1 MMTSRTYNQ
10 FLEIDEGTDS
20 DRSGYDSEAEDASK
34 GRSSIAKASQQS
46 KRRRVSP
53 ARKFTRSDAD
63 YSVDESASKSKD
75 ESEVEDLATSE
86 SDTGTIGQLQP
97 PSTSSGLNKSSLLS
111 DRAPFSTFAPKKKK
125 EGVLYLSRVPPHMK
139 PSALR
144 SILSPFGD
152 VTNLYLT
159 PTPPSQRSRQAT
171 STRKS
176 YSSGWVSFSRR
187 SAAKNCVAAL
197 NGKTL
202 VSAGLARGKGR
213 KGGYYGDDVWNL
225 RYLKGFGWDDLM
237 EGVRREGR
245 EREEK
250 VRMGIGREKRERN
263 AFVEAVERGKI
274 ARGKEEKRARK
285 REKPDHSG
293 ENPVKV
299 SSVDQPPDGIRSF
312 RQNRVKKRTSTED
325 HGNAVEKVLRK
336 IF

>member
-1 MMTSRTYNQ
+1 MTSRTYNE

-20 DRSGYDSEAEDASK
+20 DRSGYDSEAEDAGK
-34 GRSSIAKASQQS
+34 GRSSIAKASQQY
-46 KRRRVSP
+46 KRRRVLP
-53 ARKFTRSDAD
+53 TQDYANSDND
-63 YSVDESASKSKD
+63 YSADERASNSED
-75 ESEVEDLATSE
+75 ESEVEDTAISK
-86 SDTGTIGQLQP
+86 SDTGEIVS
-97 PSTSSGLNKSSLLS
+97 STSTDLS
-111 DRAPFSTFAPKKKK
+111 KRSFPVAQASFATSTPKKKK

-152 VTNLYLT
+152 ITNLYLT

-197 NGKTL
+197 NGNTL

-285 REKPDHSG
+285 REKLDHQEG
-293 ENPVKV
+293 NVVKV
-299 SSVDQPPDGIRSF
+299 SSIDQPLEGVKSF
-312 RQNRVKKRTSTED
+312 RQNRVKKRTSTEGYD
-325 HGNAVEKVLRK
+325 NAVEKVLRK

>member
-1 MMTSRTYNQ
+1 MTSRTYNE

-20 DRSGYDSEAEDASK
+20 DRSGYDSEAEDAGK
-34 GRSSIAKASQQS
+34 GRSSIAKASQQY
-46 KRRRVSP
+46 KRRRVLP
-53 ARKFTRSDAD
+53 AHDYTHSDNEYSAD
-63 YSVDESASKSKD
+63 ERAGNSKD
-75 ESEVEDLATSE
+75 ESEVELSASSE
-86 SDTGTIGQLQP
+86 LDTEKDGQLQP
-97 PSTSSGLNKSSLLS
+97 PTTSDLNKSSFPVVQTS
-111 DRAPFSTFAPKKKK
+111 FATSAPKKKK

-152 VTNLYLT
+152 ITNLYLS

-197 NGKTL
+197 NGNTL

-285 REKPDHSG
+285 REKLDHQEG
-293 ENPVKV
+293 NVVKV
-299 SSVDQPPDGIRSF
+299 SSIDQPLEGVKSF
-312 RQNRVKKRTSTED
+312 RQNRVKKRTSTEGYD
-325 HGNAVEKVLRK
+325 NAVEKVLRK